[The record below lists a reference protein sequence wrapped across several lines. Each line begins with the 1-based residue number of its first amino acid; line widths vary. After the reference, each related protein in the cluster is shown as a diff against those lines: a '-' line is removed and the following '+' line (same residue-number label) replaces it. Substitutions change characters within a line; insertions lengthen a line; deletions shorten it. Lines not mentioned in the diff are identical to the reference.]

1 VHLDQIN
8 WFTNISGMVVAAAAA
23 RGRAAPPAL
32 AFQHIPLVQ
41 HKAWVESNGAIVG
54 QYHEGVC
61 SPDIDTGLLAAYI
74 QSGDVKAVTVG

>member
-1 VHLDQIN
+1 MHLDQIN